1 MHLKTRGFWD
11 SRGKRYSATLHVNGV
26 DVSGSDGKS
35 QAEAIGNLFL
45 SHPHLFGTRVLPVE
59 EGGETRPADSASATV
74 IPDFQY
80 GC

>member
-45 SHPHLFGTRVLPVE
+45 SPPHLFGTRVLPVE
-59 EGGETRPADSASATV
+59 ETEETRPAGSTAV